1 MLRRISE
8 DACVAPANI
17 GEYGLSLLANIE
29 CEGLTIFT
37 NLQ

>member
-1 MLRRISE
+1 M

-29 CEGLTIFT
+29 CEGLTISRT
-37 NLQ
+37 DSRSLLA